1 MTDTDPL
8 TKTKQNFPKGI
19 ERLAIKLGLLDF
31 VDEFYLLDLLKVLPR
46 LAVASIKGNRR
57 KRSI

>member
-19 ERLAIKLGLLDF
+19 ERLAIKLGLSDF

-46 LAVASIKGNRR
+46 LA
-57 KRSI
+57 

>member
-8 TKTKQNFPKGI
+8 TKTKQNFPEEI
-19 ERLAIKLGLLDF
+19 ERLAIKLGLSDF
-31 VDEFYLLDLLKVLPR
+31 VDEFLSVGLVKGFTSVSL
-46 LAVASIKGNRR
+46 ASIKGNRR